1 MTTESS
7 VGSFLKQKREG
18 QGLSLDQVA
27 SLTRIQSKFLH
38 ALEEETFADLPE
50 QVFTRGFVRTYA
62 RSLGIN
68 EEDALRR
75 FSEASSAFYERGL
88 QEQQQVHEKIQEERQ
103 GKLNRNLV
111 MGITVVI
118 LIGLGMFLPR
128 QQQTPTP
135 STSQET
141 ASSPPSS
148 SLPKERENGEDTQ
161 KDQEKTAQQEVAPE
175 VKVESDLPAAVPSAP
190 ETVARPTEVE
200 KKTPNPAASIDDP
213 MILELEAK
221 QLTWVV
227 VKSDDEKPHEALLQP
242 GQRATWK
249 GNAQFTLTLGN
260 AAGVVVRLNGESRG
274 PFGKPGQVVREVVIR
289 K

>member
-88 QEQQQVHEKIQEERQ
+88 QEQQQVSLKIQEERQ

-111 MGITVVI
+111 IGITVVI
-118 LIGLGMFLPR
+118 LIALGLFLPR
-128 QQQTPTP
+128 QQQTSTP

-141 ASSPPSS
+141 AGSAPSPSRS
-148 SLPKERENGEDTQ
+148 TEQEDRPI
-161 KDQEKTAQQEVAPE
+161 DQEIAAPQEGTPE
-175 VKVESDLPAAVPSAP
+175 ETVVMESPTAVPSAP
-190 ETVARPTEVE
+190 ETVAPPTDVD
-200 KKTPNPAASIDDP
+200 KKTPNPAASTNNP
-213 MILELEAK
+213 MVLELEAK

-227 VKSDDEKPHEALLQP
+227 VKSDDEQPHEALLQP
-242 GQRATWK
+242 GQRATWE
-249 GNAQFTLTLGN
+249 GHSQFTLTLGN
-260 AAGVVVRLNGESRG
+260 AAGVVVRLNGEPRG

>member
-75 FSEASSAFYERGL
+75 FSEASSAFYERGV
-88 QEQQQVHEKIQEERQ
+88 QEQQQVSLKIQEERQ

-111 MGITVVI
+111 IGITVVI
-118 LIGLGMFLPR
+118 LIALGLFLPR

-135 STSQET
+135 STSQDT
-141 ASSPPSS
+141 ASSPPAS
-148 SLPKERENGEDTQ
+148 SLPLEEEDTQ
-161 KDQEKTAQQEVAPE
+161 KDQEKTAPGEIAPE
-175 VKVESDLPAAVPSAP
+175 DKVVSEVPIAVPSAP
-190 ETVARPTEVE
+190 ETVAQPTDVE
-200 KKTPNPAASIDDP
+200 KKTPNPAASTDDP

-227 VKSDDEKPHEALLQP
+227 VKSDDEAPHEALLQP

-249 GNAQFTLTLGN
+249 GNSQFTLTLGN
-260 AAGVVVRLNGESRG
+260 AAGVAIRLNGESRG

>member
-88 QEQQQVHEKIQEERQ
+88 QEQQQVSLKIQEERQ

-111 MGITVVI
+111 IGITVVI
-118 LIGLGMFLPR
+118 LIALGLFLPR

-141 ASSPPSS
+141 AGSPPSS
-148 SLPKERENGEDTQ
+148 SLPLEEEEPQ
-161 KDQEKTAQQEVAPE
+161 KDQEKTAPGEVAPE
-175 VKVESDLPAAVPSAP
+175 DTVVSELPTAVPSAP
-190 ETVARPTEVE
+190 ETVAQPTEGE
-200 KKTPNPAASIDDP
+200 KKTPNPGASTNDP

-227 VKSDDEKPHEALLQP
+227 VKSDDEAPHEALLQP

-249 GNAQFTLTLGN
+249 GNSQFTLTLGN
-260 AAGVVVRLNGESRG
+260 AAGVAVRLNGESRG

>member
-7 VGSFLKQKREG
+7 VGSFLKHKREG

-27 SLTRIQSKFLH
+27 SLTRIQSKFLQ
-38 ALEEETFADLPE
+38 ALEEETFAELPE

-88 QEQQQVHEKIQEERQ
+88 QEQQQVSLKIQEERQ

-111 MGITVVI
+111 IGVTVVI
-118 LIGLGMFLPR
+118 LVGLGIFLPR
-128 QQQTPTP
+128 EQQTPTP

-141 ASSPPSS
+141 VSSPPSS
-148 SLPKERENGEDTQ
+148 LLPIEEEEGADTP
-161 KDQEKTAQQEVAPE
+161 KDQEKAAQQEVTPE
-175 VKVESDLPAAVPSAP
+175 VKVVSELPTAVPSAP
-190 ETVARPTEVE
+190 ESVARPTEVE
-200 KKTPNPAASIDDP
+200 KKPPNPAASTTNP

-227 VKSDDEKPHEALLQP
+227 VKSDDEEPHEALLQP

-249 GNAQFTLTLGN
+249 GNSQFTLTLGN
-260 AAGVVVRLNGESRG
+260 AAGVAIRLNGESRG

>member
-1 MTTESS
+1 MTTEPS
-7 VGSFLKQKREG
+7 VGSYLKQKREG

-27 SLTRIQSKFLH
+27 SVTRIQSKFLH

-62 RSLGIN
+62 RSLGID

-75 FSEASSAFYERGL
+75 FSEASSAFYERGI
-88 QEQQQVHEKIQEERQ
+88 QEQQQVSLKIQEERQ

-111 MGITVVI
+111 IGITVVI
-118 LIGLGMFLPR
+118 LIVLGLFLPR

-141 ASSPPSS
+141 TGLPPSP
-148 SLPKERENGEDTQ
+148 SLSTEQGEGEANQ
-161 KDQEKTAQQEVAPE
+161 IDQERATPQEGTPEETGKSPTTVA
-175 VKVESDLPAAVPSAP
+175 SAP
-190 ETVARPTEVE
+190 ETVASPTEPI
-200 KKTPNPAASIDDP
+200 PNPAASTNDP
-213 MILELEAK
+213 MVLELEAK

-227 VKSDDEKPHEALLQP
+227 VKSDDEEPHEALLQP
-242 GQRATWK
+242 GQRVTWE
-249 GNAQFTLTLGN
+249 GHSQFTLTLGN
-260 AAGVVVRLNGESRG
+260 AAGVVVRLNGEPRG

>member
-62 RSLGIN
+62 RSLGID

-75 FSEASSAFYERGL
+75 FSEASSDFYERGL
-88 QEQQQVHEKIQEERQ
+88 QEQQQVSLKIQEERQ

-111 MGITVVI
+111 IGITVVI
-118 LIGLGMFLPR
+118 LIALGLFLPR

-135 STSQET
+135 STSQEST
-141 ASSPPSS
+141 GVPPSPS
-148 SLPKERENGEDTQ
+148 FSTEQEEEEARQT
-161 KDQEKTAQQEVAPE
+161 DQEIAAPQEGTPQETVGLESPTAVPAAPPPE
-175 VKVESDLPAAVPSAP
+175 V
-190 ETVARPTEVE
+190 ETQ
-200 KKTPNPAASIDDP
+200 TPNPAASTNNP
-213 MILELEAK
+213 MVLELEAK

-227 VKSDDEKPHEALLQP
+227 VKSDDEEPHEALLQP
-242 GQRATWK
+242 GQRATWE
-249 GNAQFTLTLGN
+249 GNSQFTLTLGN
-260 AAGVVVRLNGESRG
+260 AAGVVIRLNGEPRG

>member
-38 ALEEETFADLPE
+38 ALEEEIFADLPE
-50 QVFTRGFVRTYA
+50 QVFARGFVRTYA

-75 FSEASSAFYERGL
+75 FSDASSEFYQRGQ
-88 QEQQQVHEKIQEERQ
+88 QEQQQVSLKIQEERQ

-111 MGITVVI
+111 IGITVVI
-118 LIGLGMFLPR
+118 LIALGLFLPR

-141 ASSPPSS
+141 ANSPPSS
-148 SLPKERENGEDTQ
+148 SLPQEKEEGEDTQ
-161 KDQEKTAQQEVAPE
+161 QDQELAALQDGAPVEQVGEKLPTAV
-175 VKVESDLPAAVPSAP
+175 SSAP
-190 ETVARPTEVE
+190 KAVARPTEVE
-200 KKTPNPAASIDDP
+200 TNPPNPAASTNNP
-213 MILELEAK
+213 LILELEAT

-227 VKSDDEKPHEALLQP
+227 VKSDDEDPHEALLQP

-249 GNAQFTLTLGN
+249 GQSQFTLTLGN
-260 AAGVVVRLNGESRG
+260 AAGVEVRLNGESRG
-274 PFGKPGQVVREVVIR
+274 PFGKAGQVVREVVIR

>member
-62 RSLGIN
+62 RALGIN

-75 FSEASSAFYERGL
+75 FSEASSEFYERGL
-88 QEQQQVHEKIQEERQ
+88 QEQQQVHLKIQEERQ

-111 MGITVVI
+111 IGITVVI
-118 LIGLGMFLPR
+118 LIALGVFLPR

-141 ASSPPSS
+141 TSAPPSPSRSTEQEEEADREIGQELAAPQERTPEETVVLESPPT
-148 SLPKERENGEDTQ
+148 E
-161 KDQEKTAQQEVAPE
+161 
-175 VKVESDLPAAVPSAP
+175 PSAP
-190 ETVARPTEVE
+190 EAMARPTEIE
-200 KKTPNPAASIDDP
+200 KASPNPAASTNEP
-213 MILELEAK
+213 LILELVAK

-227 VKSDDEKPHEALLQP
+227 VKSDDEEPHEALLQP
-242 GQRATWK
+242 GQRVTWK
-249 GNAQFTLTLGN
+249 GKSQFTLTLGN
-260 AAGVVVRLNGESRG
+260 AAGVEIKLNGESRG
-274 PFGKPGQVVREVVIR
+274 PYGRPGQVVREVVIR